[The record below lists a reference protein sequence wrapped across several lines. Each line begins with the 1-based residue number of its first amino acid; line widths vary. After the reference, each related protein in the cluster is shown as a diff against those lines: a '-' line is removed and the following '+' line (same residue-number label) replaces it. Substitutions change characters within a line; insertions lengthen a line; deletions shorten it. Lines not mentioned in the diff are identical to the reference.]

1 MDVVADWTGEG
12 VDTAARFRE
21 MALRGYADSSPSYR
35 QLALAVADDPATL
48 ARLGALPPARQQPN
62 LVFGAIRLLGGPV
75 DDPAASLDWLSGH
88 WTEVVD
94 VVMTHRTQ
102 TNEARR
108 SATLLPALAAV
119 PGPLALI
126 EVGASAG
133 LCLQPDRYAYRYGT
147 ADGDVV
153 VGRSDLTL
161 SCAVTGPAPLPAAVP
176 EVVWRR
182 GLDLHPLDV
191 TSDDDMNWLRCLVWP
206 EQTDRFEILTGAI
219 EIARRDP
226 PRVVQGD
233 LLVDLRELVHEAPLD
248 ATVVVYHS
256 AVLAYLG
263 EAGRRQFVASI
274 GDLGREVVW
283 ISNESPGVVVE
294 HPDDV
299 EHGRFLLA
307 RDGRPIAWTG
317 QHGHTLDWL

>member
-1 MDVVADWTGEG
+1 MADWTGEG

-21 MALRGYADSSPSYR
+21 MALRGYADRSPSYR
-35 QLALAVADDPATL
+35 RLALAVADSPAVL

-75 DDPAASLDWLSGH
+75 DDPVASLDWLAGH
-88 WTEVVD
+88 WSEVVD

-108 SATLLPALAAV
+108 CATLLPALAAV
-119 PGPLALI
+119 PGPLALV

-133 LCLQPDRYAYRYGT
+133 LCLQPDRYAYRYAT
-147 ADGDVV
+147 ADGPVE
-153 VGRSDLTL
+153 VGGSSLTL
-161 SCAVTGPAPLPAAVP
+161 ECVVTGPAPLPDAVP

-191 TSDDDMNWLRCLVWP
+191 RSDDDMNWLRCLVWP
-206 EQTDRFEILTGAI
+206 EQTDRFAILTGAI
-219 EIARRDP
+219 ETARRDP
-226 PRVVQGD
+226 PQV
-233 LLVDLRELVHEAPLD
+233 
-248 ATVVVYHS
+248 
-256 AVLAYLG
+256 
-263 EAGRRQFVASI
+263 VASI
-274 GDLGREVVW
+274 GELGREVVW

-299 EHGRFLLA
+299 QHGRFLLA
-307 RDGRPIAWTG
+307 RDGRPVAWTG
-317 QHGHTLDWL
+317 QHGHTLDWAADDAVGV